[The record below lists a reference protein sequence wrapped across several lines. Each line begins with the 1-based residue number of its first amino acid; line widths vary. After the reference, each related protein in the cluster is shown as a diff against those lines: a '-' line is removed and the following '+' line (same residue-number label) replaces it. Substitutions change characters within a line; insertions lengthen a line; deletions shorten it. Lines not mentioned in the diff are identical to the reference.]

1 MIANIKNTIHYV
13 KSIKSDKGQQLL
25 LHLLIFLVAIINLE
39 NFIRSSSQNQWAGMR
54 TLVGAKSKKQG

>member
-1 MIANIKNTIHYV
+1 MIGKIKNTIHYV
-13 KSIKSDKGQQLL
+13 KRIKSDKGQQLL
-25 LHLLIFLVAIINLE
+25 LHFLIFLVAIINLE